1 MANNVP
7 SITDPYDSKNIVAN
21 PDNIKTTVVFIDEG
35 NEFFRPRVYDEPRM
49 EKSYSMEWVQ
59 KAIELLEE
67 MLRISRDRT
76 LTVKLWA
83 EANVQ
88 CGECYRG
95 FHEWFEAN
103 PINDDWEAWLD
114 KAEATIRENGWV

>member
-1 MANNVP
+1 MANDIP
-7 SITDPYDSKNIVAN
+7 SITDHYDSKNIVAN
-21 PDNIKTTVVFIDEG
+21 PDNIKTTVVFIAEE
-35 NEFFRPRVYDEPRM
+35 NEFFRPRVYYEPRM

-95 FHEWFEAN
+95 FHEWFVAN

>member
-1 MANNVP
+1 MANSIP
-7 SITDPYDSKNIVAN
+7 SVSHHHDSQDLVTN
-21 PDNIKTTVVFIDEG
+21 PDDIKTTVVFIEEG

-49 EKSYSMEWVQ
+49 ERSNSMEWVQ
-59 KAIELLEE
+59 KAIELLGE

-95 FHEWFEAN
+95 FHAWFAAN
-103 PINDDWEAWLD
+103 PMGDDWEAWLD
-114 KAEATIRENGWV
+114 KAEATIREHGWV

>member
-1 MANNVP
+1 MANDIP
-7 SITDPYDSKNIVAN
+7 SITDHYDSKNIVAN
-21 PDNIKTTVVFIDEG
+21 PDNIKTIVVFIDEG

-95 FHEWFEAN
+95 FHEWFVAN

-114 KAEATIRENGWV
+114 RAEATIRENGWV